1 MMDHVLAD
9 AAHDEGGKGAF
20 AAVSHNNEVYIFF
33 VHQGGDDAAG
43 DAGADDGGEGK
54 ALGNLFLILS
64 MTASAFS
71 RTEAKPFLSRLTCI
85 KG

>member
-20 AAVSHNNEVYIFF
+20 AAVSHNNEVDIFF

-54 ALGNLFLILS
+54 ALGNLFFDS
-64 MTASAFS
+64 FHDCFCFFPD
-71 RTEAKPFLSRLTCI
+71 RGEAVSVKVDLH
-85 KG
+85 